1 MAFKVPNARITGTL
15 GARWRLTLIP
25 VVYLCN
31 HDTVFPKHSRR
42 NLIHADGENW
52 IGIVLQI
59 NYEREERNHN
69 LRHITFILLPL
80 GNVSSDNIQH
90 DPCRWACFEK
100 SSNLKREGISSQRK
114 TNKQTN
120 KQTDGQTNKK
130 ASTGVTQETHRG
142 LCYCCHRILSKMRLR
157 LRFSPLEKIFRANST
172 DRYILHH
179 HISPTKEI
187 HWTDNEI

>member
-1 MAFKVPNARITGTL
+1 MNVKKEIIISATSHLFSF
-15 GARWRLTLIP
+15 RLEMCRL
-25 VVYLCN
+25 
-31 HDTVFPKHSRR
+31 
-42 NLIHADGENW
+42 
-52 IGIVLQI
+52 
-59 NYEREERNHN
+59 
-69 LRHITFILLPL
+69 ITF
-80 GNVSSDNIQH
+80 NT